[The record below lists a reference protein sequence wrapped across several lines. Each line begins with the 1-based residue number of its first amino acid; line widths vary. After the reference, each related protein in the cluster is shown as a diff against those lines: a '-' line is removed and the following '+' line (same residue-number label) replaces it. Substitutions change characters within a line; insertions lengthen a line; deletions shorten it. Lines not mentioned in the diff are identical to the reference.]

1 LEHKRKLEAIQ
12 AESDAK
18 NKKLEVKLEKLQSE
32 LESMKSMSGAK
43 SEEIADLQS
52 TIENLR
58 KENAVII
65 KKAEKFSEAA
75 SEAVTLKEKLTLVKQ

>member
-1 LEHKRKLEAIQ
+1 
-12 AESDAK
+12 
-18 NKKLEVKLEKLQSE
+18 
-32 LESMKSMSGAK
+32 MKSMSGAK

-75 SEAVTLKEKLTLVKQ
+75 AEAVTLKEKLILVKQ